1 MKTKNI
7 IFITAIIL
15 SLLSSGITYGD
26 DGPSYEATVNS
37 IKATMAGSTSD
48 ARKES
53 YNYIRFNKCIMDYN
67 VLGTYPVGSLY
78 DIRFSGVDFSSL
90 NYQAS
95 RTGHDYTAFI
105 ILNFDKPLHSK
116 GDFIDLTIRTLV
128 VNVSNDEKAQ
138 LLYRAFSHLGDLCGA
153 RKDQL

>member
-1 MKTKNI
+1 VKTKNI
-7 IFITAIIL
+7 IAMTAIIL
-15 SLLSSGITYGD
+15 SLLKSSIAYCD
-26 DGPSYEATVNS
+26 NGPSYEDTVKS
-37 IKATMAGSTSD
+37 IKVTMASSTSD

-67 VLGTYPVGSLY
+67 VLGTYPVGDLY
-78 DIRFSGVDFSSL
+78 NIKFSNIDFSSF
-90 NYQAS
+90 NYKAS

-116 GDFIDLTIRTLV
+116 GDFVDLTIRTLV

-138 LLYRAFSHLGDLCGA
+138 LLFKAFSDLGDLCGTP
-153 RKDQL
+153 KDP